1 MDYISS
7 LRDKVGHAPVILVG
21 ALVLIFNKDKQV
33 LLQLRS
39 DNESWGL
46 PGGTMEL
53 GESFEEA
60 ATREVYEETNLEI
73 QNLKFITNF
82 SGKDYHMVY
91 PNGDEAYTVT
101 ALFESEEYEGE
112 LSVDI
117 KETQNLKFFDLDK
130 LPQNISPPVKMKEF
144 ILNYLSQK

>member
-7 LRDKVGHAPVILVG
+7 LRDKVGHAPIILVG

-112 LSVDI
+112 LSADI

>member
-1 MDYISS
+1 MEYISS

-112 LSVDI
+112 LSADI

>member
-21 ALVLIFNKDKQV
+21 ALVLIFNKDKQL

-91 PNGDEAYTVT
+91 PN
-101 ALFESEEYEGE
+101 
-112 LSVDI
+112 
-117 KETQNLKFFDLDK
+117 
-130 LPQNISPPVKMKEF
+130 
-144 ILNYLSQK
+144 

>member
-60 ATREVYEETNLEI
+60 AIREVYEETNLEI
-73 QNLKFITNF
+73 
-82 SGKDYHMVY
+82 
-91 PNGDEAYTVT
+91 
-101 ALFESEEYEGE
+101 
-112 LSVDI
+112 
-117 KETQNLKFFDLDK
+117 
-130 LPQNISPPVKMKEF
+130 
-144 ILNYLSQK
+144 

>member
-112 LSVDI
+112 LSADI

-144 ILNYLSQK
+144 IINYLSQK

>member
-7 LRDKVGHAPVILVG
+7 LRDKVGHAPVMLVG

-60 ATREVYEETNLEI
+60 AIREVYEETNLEI

-101 ALFESEEYEGE
+101 ALFESEEYKGE
-112 LSVDI
+112 LSADI

-130 LPQNISPPVKMKEF
+130 LPQNISSPVKMKEF

>member
-91 PNGDEAYTVT
+91 PNGDQAYTVT
-101 ALFESEEYEGE
+101 VLFESEEYEGE
-112 LSVDI
+112 LSADI

>member
-21 ALVLIFNKDKQV
+21 ALVLIFNRDKQV

-73 QNLKFITNF
+73 QNLKFVTNF